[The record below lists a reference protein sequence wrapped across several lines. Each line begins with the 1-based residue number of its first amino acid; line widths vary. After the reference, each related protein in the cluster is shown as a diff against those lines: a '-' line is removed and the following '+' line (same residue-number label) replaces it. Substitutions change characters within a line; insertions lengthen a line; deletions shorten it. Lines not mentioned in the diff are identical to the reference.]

1 MASNSL
7 NKIQI
12 IGRLGQDAEH
22 KETAAGKLF
31 MRFSVATDKYDY
43 NSKETVPI
51 WHNCSMFNFGDKNRT
66 EGLHPYMT
74 KGKQVYVEGSMDYWE
89 DDNGVQ
95 RPSITV
101 STVVLLGS
109 KSDTVNSGPQT
120 TADRD
125 DGVPF

>member
-43 NSKETVPI
+43 DTKQEVPI

-66 EGLHPYMT
+66 EALHPYMT

-89 DDNGVQ
+89 DDNGVK

-109 KSDTVNSGPQT
+109 KSDTVNSDT
-120 TADRD
+120 NEA
-125 DGVPF
+125 PF

>member
-22 KETAAGKLF
+22 KETSAGKLF
-31 MRFSVATDKYDY
+31 MRFSVATDKFDYDT
-43 NSKETVPI
+43 KTTVPI

-66 EGLHPYMT
+66 EALHPYMT
-74 KGKQVYVEGSMDYWE
+74 KGKQIYVEGSMDYWV
-89 DDNGVQ
+89 DDNEVK

-101 STVVLLGS
+101 ASVVLLGS
-109 KSDTVNSGPQT
+109 KLDELK
-120 TADRD
+120 
-125 DGVPF
+125 DGITNEVPF